1 MKLATVILS
10 GLVCAFAGPPA
21 LAQSAPPPAHAHPGE
36 TEVDPYTVSDANAG
50 AAPIADPAVFAAF
63 NGVAGV
69 GRVVDGMVDRV
80 VKDPRTADIFRETDL
95 VRTRRTLKEQ
105 FCFLLGG
112 PCAYTGRDMKSSHAD
127 HGITTAE
134 FNALVENLQASM
146 DAEGVPF
153 AMQNRLLARLAPMK
167 RDVVVR

>member
-1 MKLATVILS
+1 MKRASLTATLLFTIQSAPV
-10 GLVCAFAGPPA
+10 V

-36 TEVDPYTVSDANAG
+36 EAVDPYEVSNANAG
-50 AAPIADPAVFAAF
+50 ASPITDPAVFAAF
-63 NGVAGV
+63 HGVDGV
-69 GRVVDGMVDRV
+69 GRIVDGMVDRV

-105 FCFLLGG
+105 FCYLLGG
-112 PCAYTGRDMKSSHAD
+112 PCDYTGRDMSSSHAD
-127 HGITTAE
+127 IGSTTAE
-134 FNALVENLQASM
+134 FNALVENLQAAM

-153 AMQNRLLARLAPMK
+153 GMQNRLLAKLAPMK